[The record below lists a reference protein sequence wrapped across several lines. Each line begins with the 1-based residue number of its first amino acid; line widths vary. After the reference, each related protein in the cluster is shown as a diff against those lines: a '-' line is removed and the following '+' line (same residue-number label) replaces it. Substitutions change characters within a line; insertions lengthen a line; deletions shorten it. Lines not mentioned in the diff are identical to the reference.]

1 MPTSSMK
8 LRVTIATTLTPAPLP
23 TADLPAGDRYPV
35 AAGQTLTLSQPPASV
50 GDHWRLT
57 LAEPL
62 AGRTVWYVLAAHG
75 ELVAAETATPAAGA
89 TDEAEDEE
97 TKPAKGDV
105 GCGIVVAILGLLCL
119 LVPVSQVL
127 SSAPEVRLR
136 WLGWAGLFGGVS
148 LTAVGVWYGVDSFT
162 QERRSRREHLQRT
175 FYAMVEAHNGEFSL
189 LQYAKAAD
197 ISGQQARAYLDE
209 RAQEFNA
216 TFEVDMDG
224 GIIYRFR

>member
-1 MPTSSMK
+1 M
-8 LRVTIATTLTPAPLP
+8 
-23 TADLPAGDRYPV
+23 TADEAARDDRHDPDPSTAADGGFAGGRSLSGGGGANLDPEPTPSPGGGAL
-35 AAGQTLTLSQPPASV
+35 AADAG
-50 GDHWRLT
+50 G
-57 LAEPL
+57 
-62 AGRTVWYVLAAHG
+62 GRTVWYVLAAHG
-75 ELVAAETATPAAGA
+75 ELVATKAAAPA
-89 TDEAEDEE
+89 DEAMAEAMDEVA
-97 TKPAKGDV
+97 KPAKGDV

-119 LVPVSQVL
+119 IVPVSQVL

-136 WLGWAGLFGGVS
+136 WLGWVGLFGGVS
-148 LTAVGVWYGVDSFT
+148 LTAVGVWYGVDAFT

-189 LQYAKAAD
+189 LQYAKTAD

>member
-1 MPTSSMK
+1 MK
-8 LRVTIATTLTPAPLP
+8 LRVTIATTLTSAPLP
-23 TADLPAGDRYPV
+23 TADLPEGDRYPV
-35 AAGQTLTLSQPPASV
+35 AAGQILTLSQPPAPV

-75 ELVAAETATPAAGA
+75 ELVATEAAAPADAAPADAAPADAA
-89 TDEAEDEE
+89 TD
-97 TKPAKGDV
+97 AKGDV

-148 LTAVGVWYGVDSFT
+148 LTAVGVWYGVDAFT

-189 LQYAKAAD
+189 LQFAKTAD
-197 ISGQQARAYLDE
+197 VSGQQARAYLDE